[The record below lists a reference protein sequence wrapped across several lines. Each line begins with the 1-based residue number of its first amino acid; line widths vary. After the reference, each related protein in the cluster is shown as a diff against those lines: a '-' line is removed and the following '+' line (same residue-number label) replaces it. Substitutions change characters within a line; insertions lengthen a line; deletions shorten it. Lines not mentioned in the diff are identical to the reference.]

1 MLKVLIVDDQA
12 AVRTA
17 LETLFEVQGLEV
29 ASVSNPAGNS
39 CAK

>member
-17 LETLFEVQGLEV
+17 LETLFELNGLP
-29 ASVSNPAGNS
+29 AISVGS
-39 CAK
+39 